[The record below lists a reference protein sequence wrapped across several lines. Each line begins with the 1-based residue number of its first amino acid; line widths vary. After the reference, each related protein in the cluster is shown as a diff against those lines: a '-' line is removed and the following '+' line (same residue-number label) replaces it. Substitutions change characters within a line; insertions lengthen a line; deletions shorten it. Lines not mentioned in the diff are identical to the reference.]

1 MTIVGDGKDNEIGW
15 WGWEAGPPPE
25 APVTTRSVPLDPVHV
40 CGAVSFDASGGP
52 GDDRLTGSK
61 LHDLLDG
68 GPGRD
73 RADGG
78 PANDTCLEA
87 EVLRSCERT

>member
-15 WGWEAGPPPE
+15 WGCEGGTASGGAGDDTIGP
-25 APVTTRSVPLDPVHV
+25 TDPFHV
-40 CGAVSFDASGGP
+40 CGAVSFDTSGGP

-61 LHDLLDG
+61 FHDLLDG

-78 PANDTCLEA
+78 PANDTCVEA